1 MNSSSSQSTETDSH
15 ECEDLSSSGSI
26 EQRVSLCAAETSS
39 RADFLQRLAAEIA
52 KSFEVDIVAVES
64 TDWSGP
70 MMLVTCDDLAKRI
83 SRDSI
88 RELLTSAAIVP
99 IACDVQLEI
108 PTDTGAQR
116 TRALRVELTD
126 APFRSAI
133 LLVYPADVQP
143 TPTEQLNALKQL
155 GEFSKSAR
163 NEIGGLSL
171 DDTAGTLTRG
181 QSSNDATAAALRARH
196 ALSQF
201 HADLDLDGTSYRIA
215 NESRRLLNCDRTT
228 VLTKRGGR
236 LCVSAISGVAVVDPR
251 SNSVK
256 SAEELARRVSVMSRT
271 MVLPSEEPLPPQIQE
286 PLDRYLDETGVS
298 TTIILPLHKPDDSDQ
313 HDEAES
319 SVAATL
325 EGNGDIIAMMML
337 EYFSGEPP
345 QAIGPATALVAS
357 EAMYALRNSME
368 HRNVFGLSLWKS
380 VGSVVHSGKMPLVAL
395 GSAALAGLLL
405 LSMFIQVEH
414 HVIATGNVQP
424 TMQRQVFAAIDGVV
438 KQIDVKD
445 GQIVKAGDPLLRME
459 NADLESRSESLTG
472 ELQTASKRL
481 SSILAMRLNANTEA
495 TQADRLGLEER
506 QLRSE
511 VQNLESQLDLIKLQQ
526 EDLIVR
532 SPIDGTVVGW
542 QLDRRLSDRPI
553 SRGNLLLRVVDHTGD
568 WSLRL
573 NVPDRNAG
581 PILEALDSRDDLPV
595 QFAVAT
601 DPNGSYSASLNQMA
615 TAARLDETGQ
625 HVIDAI
631 AEICTGSISTKDVSQ
646 SESPDAPASSTPPS
660 LAGATNLT
668 LDATES
674 NRSQFDAA
682 DVRVGADVTAR
693 ISCGKRSVLRSWFS
707 DAFDFI
713 DRNVMFYFR

>member
-1 MNSSSSQSTETDSH
+1 
-15 ECEDLSSSGSI
+15 
-26 EQRVSLCAAETSS
+26 VSVCAAETSS
-39 RADFLQRLAAEIA
+39 RAEFLQRLAAEIS
-52 KSFEVDIVAVES
+52 KTFDVDIVAVES

-70 MMLVTCDDLAKRI
+70 MMLVTSDDLARRI

-88 RELLTSAAIVP
+88 RELLASAAIVP

-108 PTDTGAQR
+108 PTDAGAQR

-126 APFRSAI
+126 APYRSAI

-143 TPTEQLNALKQL
+143 TPTDQLNALKKL
-155 GEFSKSAR
+155 GEYSKSAR
-163 NEIGGLSL
+163 SKIGGLSPI
-171 DDTAGTLTRG
+171 DSDRALTRD
-181 QSSNDATAAALRARH
+181 QSSSDATAAALRARH

-201 HADLDLDGTSYRIA
+201 HADLDLDATSYRIA

-228 VLTKRGGR
+228 VLTQRGGR
-236 LCVSAISGVAVVDPR
+236 LRVSAISGVAVVDSR

-271 MVLPSEEPLPPQIQE
+271 MVLPSDEPLPPQIQE

-298 TTIILPLHKPDDSDQ
+298 TTIVLPLHKPDDCDQ
-313 HDEAES
+313 REEADS

-325 EGNGDIIAMMML
+325 EGDGDIIAMMML
-337 EYFSGEPP
+337 EYFAGEPP

-380 VGSVVHSGKMPLVAL
+380 VGSVLHSGKMPLIAL
-395 GSAALAGLLL
+395 GGAAMIGLLL
-405 LSMFIQVEH
+405 LSIFIQVEH
-414 HVIATGNVQP
+414 HVIATGSVQP
-424 TMQRQVFAAIDGVV
+424 TMQRQVFASVDGVV
-438 KQIDVKD
+438 KQIDVTD
-445 GQIVKAGDPLLRME
+445 GQVVKSGDSLLRME
-459 NADLESRSESLTG
+459 NADLESRAESLTG
-472 ELQTASKRL
+472 ELQTSSKRL
-481 SSILAMRLNANTEA
+481 ASILAMRLNANTDA

-511 VQNLESQLDLIKLQQ
+511 VQNLESQLELVKLQQ

-553 SRGNLLLRVVDHTGD
+553 SRGNLLLRVVDHTGK

-581 PILEALDSRDDLPV
+581 PILEALETQKELPV

-601 DPNGSYSASLNQMA
+601 DPNGSYSASLKQIA
-615 TAARLDETGQ
+615 TAARLDESGL
-625 HVIDAI
+625 HVIDAT
-631 AEICTGSISTKDVSQ
+631 AEIRGAPTSAEEVSQ
-646 SESPDAPASSTPPS
+646 SESVGSVAPATPSSLSGT
-660 LAGATNLT
+660 TNLEF
-668 LDATES
+668 DADQPS
-674 NRSQFDAA
+674 RSRFNAA

-707 DAFDFI
+707 DAFDFV
-713 DRNVMFYFR
+713 DRNVLFYFR